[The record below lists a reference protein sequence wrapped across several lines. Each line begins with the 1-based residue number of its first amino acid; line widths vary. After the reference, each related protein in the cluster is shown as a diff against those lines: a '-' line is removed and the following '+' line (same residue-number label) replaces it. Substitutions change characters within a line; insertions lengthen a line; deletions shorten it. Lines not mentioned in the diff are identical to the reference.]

1 MKKFVF
7 LLPLTGLCVSL
18 LIIGHDRSKADSL
31 KQTSAHKA
39 TGTGQICNDETC
51 NNGNGCVDFGSSRIT
66 WFPKFKCTAFLFY
79 GVCNDTPNGT
89 CWHKD
94 LYPAFNCPTGVK
106 NGSTNH
112 SEPYCGLAP

>member
-1 MKKFVF
+1 MNKFVF
-7 LLPLTGLCVSL
+7 LLPLMGLCISL

-31 KQTSAHKA
+31 KQSVSRTT
-39 TGTGQICNDETC
+39 TGTGYVCNEETC

-66 WFPKFKCTAFLFY
+66 WFPKFQCTFQLSSA
-79 GVCNDTPNGT
+79 VCSNFATGT

-94 LYPAFNCPTGVK
+94 LYAAFNCPTGTITGVK
-106 NGSTNH
+106 DH